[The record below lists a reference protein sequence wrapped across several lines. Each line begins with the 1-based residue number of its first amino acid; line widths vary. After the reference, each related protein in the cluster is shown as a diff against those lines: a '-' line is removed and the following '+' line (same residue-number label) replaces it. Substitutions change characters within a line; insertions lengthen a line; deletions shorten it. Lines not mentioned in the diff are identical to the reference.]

1 MTPSIGYITSA
12 IERIRQSVADLERE
26 MLGHYMTGPGA
37 EEFRELAE
45 RMVALTQPRKG
56 HLPEG
61 MSAKEFRDAA

>member
-12 IERIRQSVADLERE
+12 LERIRQSVTDLERE

-37 EEFRELAE
+37 EEFKELAE
-45 RMVALTQPRKG
+45 RMVRLTQPNKG

-61 MSAKEFRDAA
+61 TVAREFKDAA